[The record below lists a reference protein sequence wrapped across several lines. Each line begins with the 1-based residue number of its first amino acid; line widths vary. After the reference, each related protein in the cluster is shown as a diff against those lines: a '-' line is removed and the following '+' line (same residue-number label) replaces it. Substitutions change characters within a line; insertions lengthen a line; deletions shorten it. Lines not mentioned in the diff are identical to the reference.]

1 MKINQKKIFL
11 SRDSFSRFQ
20 THLSLK
26 GDKSPIKK
34 EKNMKLQQIIN
45 DKFSI
50 LLIMAIVFIALPVV
64 AAAQGEGRKVTIAF
78 CKTDKTYA
86 GGIRVAV
93 GDLNSDAAALNQI
106 YLSRI
111 SLLTGAFD
119 GGVGV
124 VDSCDPDAAS
134 KIKMLFEV
142 RSTLRLTNDVVIDIL
157 KDNTRES
164 FEMMNYLRQAQAS
177 GTKIPVME
185 LVAGGSGNQEI
196 YLTIEL
202 KDVYITSYQTGT
214 GATTVDSLSV
224 NFTAIKFEYKPNNDK
239 DKE

>member
-1 MKINQKKIFL
+1 
-11 SRDSFSRFQ
+11 
-20 THLSLK
+20 
-26 GDKSPIKK
+26 
-34 EKNMKLQQIIN
+34 MKLQQKIYN
-45 DKFSI
+45 KFSI
-50 LLIMAIVFIALPVV
+50 VMMMATVFTALPVF
-64 AAAQGEGRKVTIAF
+64 ATAQGEGKKVTIAF

-86 GGIRVAV
+86 GGTHTAV
-93 GDLNSDAAALNQI
+93 GNLNSDGSALNQI

-124 VDSCDPDAAS
+124 VNSCDPDAAS

-142 RSTLRLTNDVVIDIL
+142 RSNLRLTNDVVIEIL

-164 FEMMNYLRQAQAS
+164 FEMMNYLRQAQTS

-214 GATTVDSLSV
+214 GAAVADSLSV
-224 NFTAIKFEYKPNNDK
+224 NFAAIKFEYKPNDDK